1 MSKLYF
7 EVFTEE
13 EKKEFPRLAKF
24 SRIGVLAGGTA
35 LALQIKHRR
44 SYDFDI
50 FLNKPFPKQLPRK
63 VKSIFGKITIINDF
77 KEEFTFLTSSNVKIT
92 LVYYPFFPLYP
103 LIPTA
108 SLKLFHWKDIALDKS
123 YTIGRRAQYRD
134 YIDLFFILKEKN
146 ISLDWLIKNARKKF
160 GDLFPEKIFLEQ
172 LVYFKDLKIFP
183 TEFLR
188 EKYSSNE
195 VKIFLEKTVSNYIK
209 KKI

>member
-7 EVFTEE
+7 EVFTEGE
-13 EKKEFPRLAKF
+13 EKEFSRLAKF
-24 SRIGVLAGGTA
+24 SKIGVLAGGTA

-50 FLNKPFPKQLPRK
+50 FLNKPLPKQLPRK

-77 KEEFTFLTSSNVKIT
+77 EEEFTFLTSSNVKIT
-92 LVYYPFFPLYP
+92 FVYYPFFPLYP

-108 SLKLFHWKDIALDKS
+108 SLKLFHWKDIALNKS

-134 YIDLFFILKEKN
+134 YVDLFFILKEKN

-195 VKIFLEKTVSNYIK
+195 VKIFLEKIVSNYIK